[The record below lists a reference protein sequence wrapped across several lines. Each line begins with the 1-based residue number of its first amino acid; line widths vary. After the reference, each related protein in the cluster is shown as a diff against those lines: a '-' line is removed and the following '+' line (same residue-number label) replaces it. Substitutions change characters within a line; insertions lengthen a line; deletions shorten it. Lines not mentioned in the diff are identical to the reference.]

1 MNGLSNNIA
10 VSSGRCEE
18 AMTSRAELVVKYNE
32 MYDKYLKAGEDLED
46 VRRLFEQGISKLLD
60 IEKEFK
66 KGWGYK
72 KQ

>member
-10 VSSGRCEE
+10 VSSGRGEE

>member
-1 MNGLSNNIA
+1 
-10 VSSGRCEE
+10 
-18 AMTSRAELVVKYNE
+18 MTSRAELVVKYNE